1 MSIYA
6 SRLNLFISKQEK
18 ARRIID
24 LYYNQGKTYHEIVEE
39 LKVSPN
45 YVSAVLKK
53 HEEEENAAAVTKI
66 KHEQQE
72 NKKSKEVASFKLF
85 SEGKNTIEVAI
96 DLKLSE
102 EEVTQFYKGFLK
114 LKGLDKFGII
124 YEKHEHH
131 VPRLLKLCGKA
142 EKEGVSIEQLVKLA
156 ELADENNP
164 LGLSQLEKLRQW
176 HLNEIRGMEAE
187 RRQMETE
194 LHRMKAVKE
203 EYENVLFVL
212 KSEISTLKD
221 QLEDYRKSCERERL
235 ELEKLKKE
243 KESIEESLRLG
254 DIAE

>member
-1 MSIYA
+1 MY
-6 SRLNLFISKQEK
+6 LSKEEK

-24 LYYNQGKTYHEIVEE
+24 LYYNQGKTYHEIVKD

-45 YVSAVLKK
+45 FVNAVLKK

-72 NKKSKEVASFKLF
+72 NKTSKEVASFKLF

-96 DLKLSE
+96 ELKLSE

-114 LKGLDKFGII
+114 LKGLYEFSII
-124 YEKHEHH
+124 YEKHVHH
-131 VPRLLKLCGKA
+131 IPHLLKLCRQA
-142 EKEGVSIEQLVKLA
+142 EEEGVDIEQLLKLS
-156 ELADENNP
+156 ELAADNNP
-164 LGLSQLEKLRQW
+164 VGLSQLEKLRQW
-176 HLNEIRGMEAE
+176 HLSELHG
-187 RRQMETE
+187 METE
-194 LHRMKAVKE
+194 RREMETQLHRMKAEKE
-203 EYENVLFVL
+203 KYENILFVL

-221 QLEDYRKSCERERL
+221 QCENYRKSCERERQ